1 MPRGARRAILAPMS
15 DVILLA
21 NAAGDSARI
30 DSFGAELMAWRASGV
45 DLVWAKDPKIWD
57 QSAPIL
63 FPVVG
68 WTRDGTAR
76 VGGKSY
82 PLSLHG
88 FAWKKQFI
96 AADRRED
103 FLRLELAADDETRA
117 LYPFDFR
124 LSVEFR
130 LLPNGLENALI
141 VTNSGETPLPY
152 ACGLHPA
159 IRWPFGGSTA
169 HHSIVFE
176 KPEEAWVPIIG
187 PGGLI
192 SRRTRPVPL
201 EGRVLPLTSE
211 LLARDALVF
220 PNANSKSLAF
230 DNGAGARL
238 VAEFEDFPH
247 IAFWSLPPA
256 PYLCIEPWTGHG
268 DPEDFFGE
276 LAEKPSMRLLP
287 PKETARHS
295 VTFRFERTGA
305 TA

>member
-1 MPRGARRAILAPMS
+1 MSDAIL
-15 DVILLA
+15 LT
-21 NAAGDSARI
+21 NTAGDRAEI
-30 DSFGAELMAWRASGV
+30 DSFGAELTSWRASGV
-45 DLVWAKDPKIWD
+45 DLVWAKDATIWN

-63 FPVVG
+63 FPIVG
-68 WTRDGTAR
+68 WTREGTVRVDG
-76 VGGKSY
+76 KPY

-88 FAWKKQFI
+88 FAWKKQF
-96 AADRRED
+96 AVAERRSD
-103 FLRLELAADDETRA
+103 FLRLELAADAETRA

-124 LSVEFR
+124 LAVEFR
-130 LLPNGLENALI
+130 LSLAGLENALI
-141 VTNSGETPLPY
+141 VTNSGATPLPY

-159 IRWPFGGSTA
+159 IRWPFGGSMA
-169 HHSIVFE
+169 PHSIVFE
-176 KPEEAWVPIIG
+176 KPERAEVPVIA

-192 SRRTRPVPL
+192 SRRARPVPL
-201 EGRVLPLTSE
+201 EGRVLPLTPE
-211 LLARDALVF
+211 LLAEEALVF
-220 PNANSKSLAF
+220 LNANSKSLTF

-238 VAEFEDFPH
+238 VVELDEFPH

-287 PKETARHS
+287 PGQSSRHS
-295 VTFRFERTGA
+295 VTFRFERTLA

>member
-1 MPRGARRAILAPMS
+1 MS
-15 DVILLA
+15 ETILLT
-21 NAAGDSARI
+21 NAAGDYARI
-30 DSFGAELMAWRASGV
+30 APFGAQLMSWRAGGA
-45 DLVWAKDPKIWD
+45 DIIWAKDPKIWD

-68 WTRDGTAR
+68 WTRDGTAH
-76 VGGKSY
+76 VDGKTY

-88 FAWKKQFI
+88 FAWKKHFSVSE
-96 AADRRED
+96 RRED
-103 FLRLELAADDETRA
+103 FLRLELRADDETRA

-130 LLPNGLENALI
+130 LSPGALENALS
-141 VTNSGETPLPY
+141 VTNGGEMPLPY

-159 IRWPFGGSTA
+159 IRWPLDGSA
-169 HHSIVFE
+169 ARHSIVFE
-176 KPEEAWVPIIG
+176 KPERSDVPIIA

-192 SRRTRPVPL
+192 SRRARPVPL
-201 EGRVLPLTSE
+201 EGRVLPLTPE
-211 LLARDALVF
+211 LLAREALVF
-220 PNANSKSLAF
+220 LYCDSKSLAF

-238 VAEFEDFPH
+238 IVELDDFPH

-287 PKETARHS
+287 PGENARHS
-295 VTFRFERTGA
+295 VTFRFERTLP

>member
-1 MPRGARRAILAPMS
+1 MNET
-15 DVILLA
+15 ILLT
-21 NAAGDSARI
+21 NDEGDSAEI
-30 DSFGAELMAWRASGV
+30 DSFGAELMSWRASGV

-76 VGGKSY
+76 VNGKTY

-88 FAWKKQFI
+88 FAWKKQF
-96 AADRRED
+96 AVAERRRD
-103 FLRLELAADDETRA
+103 FLRLELAADEETRA

-124 LSVEFR
+124 LAVEFR
-130 LLPNGLENALI
+130 LLPGGLENALI
-141 VTNSGETPLPY
+141 VTNSGGTPLPY

-159 IRWPFGGSTA
+159 IRWPFGGSA
-169 HHSIVFE
+169 APHAIMFE
-176 KPEEAWVPIIG
+176 KPERAEVPIIA

-192 SRRTRPVPL
+192 SRRARPVPL
-201 EGRVLPLTSE
+201 EGRVLPLTPE
-211 LLARDALVF
+211 LLANDALVF
-220 PNANSKSLAF
+220 LNADSKSLAF

-238 VAEFEDFPH
+238 VVEVEDFPH

-287 PKETARHS
+287 PGESARHS
-295 VTFRFERTGA
+295 ATFRFERTGE